1 MSFLMRSGYLERL
14 VPLRAVAALGDHRLE
29 VDKGAVEQ
37 DLFPVSAKDKSGGQK
52 GTDLPVMA
60 QETYS
65 VLFEPSPSVSSSIIS
80 S

>member
-37 DLFPVSAKDKSGGQK
+37 DFC
-52 GTDLPVMA
+52 GTG
-60 QETYS
+60 ETSTLS
-65 VLFEPSPSVSSSIIS
+65 VECALGPPA
-80 S
+80 